1 MDQSLTLIDAQVHF
15 VEERLALIHIPLEL
29 YTYFFKSVLRLIYD
43 EISSLDEDQKTH
55 EDDDGDFEDFEDDS
69 EKGSEYHQPAFLNV
83 SITPV
88 EVSVIGPRRLV
99 DKYFEPS
106 LKELNQLD
114 SQLRSRLVVSE
125 NDYIAMQVLGQG
137 LEAGKR
143 VLELTSPLAMAG
155 MYVKLPLHIYFKFD
169 IVSRPLPTPE
179 FPHILTHSIYTT
191 SSIFFIST
199 YFSDYI
205 LVPLHS
211 KASVISTLENRGF
224 QFENATAA
232 FINNP
237 LSPTSPRFEEQR
249 GDLIPPVT
257 PPPSTLAELQTR
269 TFANLRKRQI
279 SPYVDDS
286 LRLVQCAAHH
296 QYNREESSMSIL
308 RDALTTTLLID
319 EPRFLSL
326 TLAALDPA
334 ASLLLE
340 KRLLPRFASP
350 TSSHQGYEDGSGLLL
365 GSKEDYLIPIMLDL
379 RDLPLEASGIVC
391 GVAGRLAEAT
401 YGHSSRA
408 AGSGD
413 LSIVSSNESSVI
425 GSVPALFDTFGT
437 RLALGGLDKNKRPN
451 VHHHSLPQTTHH
463 LKPDIDSSADAVEIS
478 FLSTARAGTIIVGE
492 DELRRAIDALEAEKA
507 HDEITGGEEVLVQGE
522 LCPKIE

>member
-15 VEERLALIHIPLEL
+15 VEERLVLIHIPLEL
-29 YTYFFKSVLRLIYD
+29 YAYFFKSVLRLIYD

-55 EDDDGDFEDFEDDS
+55 EDDDGDFEDFEGDS
-69 EKGSEYHQPAFLNV
+69 EKDSEYHQPAFLNV

-88 EVSVIGPRRLV
+88 EVSVICPRRLV

-106 LKELNQLD
+106 QKELDQLD

-155 MYVKLPLHIYFKFD
+155 I
-169 IVSRPLPTPE
+169 
-179 FPHILTHSIYTT
+179 
-191 SSIFFIST
+191 SIFFIST

-237 LSPTSPRFEEQR
+237 LSPTSPRFEKHH

-379 RDLPLEASGIVC
+379 RDFPLEASGIVC

-413 LSIVSSNESSVI
+413 LSFVSSNESSVI

-437 RLALGGLDKNKRPN
+437 RLALGGLDKNKRPH
-451 VHHHSLPQTTHH
+451 VHHHSLPPTTHH

-507 HDEITGGEEVLVQGE
+507 HDEITGEGALIQGE
-522 LCPKIE
+522 VSPNIE